1 MKATAIAH
9 SNIALVKY
17 WGKRDIKLNLPAV
30 GSISITLDALS
41 TTTYVEFIPDLIQD
55 MLELNGTQIESKER
69 VRVQK
74 FMDLIRQKAGINDY
88 ALIKSENNFPSAA
101 GLASSAS
108 AFAALGVAATHAA
121 KLNLSLKDLSI
132 LARIGSG
139 SAARSIFGGFVE
151 MQKGLYKNGS
161 DAFAESI
168 ADNNYW
174 DLRVLIAI
182 TSEREKKTGSTD
194 GMAQSKKTSPYYR
207 NWIATSPKDLSGMRA
222 AIKKK
227 DFQKLGEISEFS
239 CLKMHALDL
248 LERDD
253 CGRNASDS

>member
-74 FMDLIRQKAGINDY
+74 FMDLIRQKVGINDY

-121 KLNLSLKDLSI
+121 KLNLS
-132 LARIGSG
+132 
-139 SAARSIFGGFVE
+139 
-151 MQKGLYKNGS
+151 
-161 DAFAESI
+161 
-168 ADNNYW
+168 
-174 DLRVLIAI
+174 
-182 TSEREKKTGSTD
+182 
-194 GMAQSKKTSPYYR
+194 
-207 NWIATSPKDLSGMRA
+207 PKDLYR
-222 AIKKK
+222 
-227 DFQKLGEISEFS
+227 F
-239 CLKMHALDL
+239 
-248 LERDD
+248 
-253 CGRNASDS
+253 